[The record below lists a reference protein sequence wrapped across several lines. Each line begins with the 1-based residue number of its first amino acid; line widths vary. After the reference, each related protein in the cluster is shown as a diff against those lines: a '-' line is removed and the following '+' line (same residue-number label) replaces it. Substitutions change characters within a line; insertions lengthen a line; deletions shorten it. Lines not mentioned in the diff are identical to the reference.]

1 MKENKEH
8 KEISKKYKVLSEVEH
23 VLNRPG
29 MYIGSTKRHDTTEHI
44 FNGQKFESKE
54 ITYIPGFLKI
64 FDEII
69 SNSVDESKR
78 NSNLNQIIVKV
89 DKKTI
94 SIRDNGGI
102 PVVKHTE
109 HNKWIPEIIFSQM
122 RAGSNFDDTEKRVV
136 AGTHGYGSTLTNIFS
151 LRFTVVTAD
160 GKNQFEQTFSDN
172 MSNRSAVKITPSN
185 KNFTEISFDPDV
197 KRFGLTEIDEDHL
210 KLIQKRVIDIAGCNH
225 NLKVSFNGNAIKFKT
240 FKEYAELYTDDIF
253 YERSEN
259 WEIGV
264 GHSLNGHKQISFVNT
279 VETKDGGTHVNYILN
294 QIVEKL
300 KVILKKKHKVEIKP
314 SDIKNH
320 MLLFVNCA
328 VVNSGFSSQTKEK
341 LITEV
346 KEFGTSHEVSDKLIK
361 QIFDSEIIK
370 SILDWIDKKEQ
381 ADEKALLRKVAKDL
395 SATKINKLI
404 DAKSRTDRHKCSLA
418 LFEGDS
424 PMTSVRTHRD
434 ANLFGAFPLRGKFL
448 NVNGMKPADI
458 LKNVEAKSIIGAM
471 GLRIGEKAE
480 NLRYGKILI
489 YVDADCDGSAISSL
503 LTNFFFRFWPELF
516 KEGRIYQVLTP
527 IVVAKKGKES
537 LNFYKQEEYSKWEKT
552 NSIKG
557 WSIEYKKGLAALEDS
572 DYKDI
577 IQNPQLL
584 KIEYDDLAKE
594 SLDAWFGNDSTPRKL
609 RLMK

>member
-29 MYIGSTKRHDTTEHI
+29 MYIGSTKRHDTTEYI
-44 FNGQKFESKE
+44 FNGQKFEPKE

-78 NSNLNQIIVKV
+78 NSNLNQLIVKV
-89 DKKTI
+89 DKKNI

-109 HNKWIPEIIFSQM
+109 HNKWIPEIIFSQL
-122 RAGSNFDDTEKRVV
+122 RAGSNFDDTEKRVL
-136 AGTHGYGSTLTNIFS
+136 AGTNGYGSTLTNIFS
-151 LRFTVVTAD
+151 YRFTVITAD

-185 KNFTEISFDPDV
+185 KNFTEISFAPDLG
-197 KRFGLTEIDEDHL
+197 KFGLTEIDEDHL

-225 NLKVSFNGNAIKFKT
+225 NLKVSFNSTPIKFKT
-240 FKEYAELYTDDIF
+240 FKEYAELYADDVF

-264 GHSLNGHKQISFVNT
+264 AHSQNGHKQISFVNT

-448 NVNGMKPADI
+448 NVSGMKPADI

-480 NLRYGKILI
+480 NLRYGKIFI
-489 YVDADCDGSAISSL
+489 YTDADNDGFAISSL
-503 LTNFFFRFWPELF
+503 LVNFLFRFWPDLF
-516 KEGRIYQVLTP
+516 KEDRVYQVLTP

-537 LNFYKQEEYSKWEKT
+537 LNFYKQEDYDIWEKK

-577 IQNPQLL
+577 IQKPELL
-584 KIEYDDLAKE
+584 KIDYDDLANE
-594 SLDAWFGNDSTPRKL
+594 SLEAWFGNDSTPRKK